1 MCVYI
6 VVFVGCCCIC
16 GGPHLTWLRQLHGIR
31 VTHSNSQTNCPLKR
45 TPGGRRKSAV
55 VRLSV
60 PVVFASKTSARCRS
74 AKRARP
80 QFLWWACF
88 MPPKGKKQQQGN
100 NPSSSRQMSNERFSA
115 APRPPYRRTY
125 CMPNCLAMF
134 CSAAA
139 ALAVT

>member
-31 VTHSNSQTNCPLKR
+31 VTHSNSQTNCPLKSAPAR
-45 TPGGRRKSAV
+45 RQRKSAT
-55 VRLSV
+55 V
-60 PVVFASKTSARCRS
+60 PVAARCPAHRHCQAAIVFKADS
-74 AKRARP
+74 GPACLLARARS

-100 NPSSSRQMSNERFSA
+100 NPSSSQMSNGRF
-115 APRPPYRRTY
+115 
-125 CMPNCLAMF
+125 ND
-134 CSAAA
+134 A
-139 ALAVT
+139 ALQAHAAVTAQHR